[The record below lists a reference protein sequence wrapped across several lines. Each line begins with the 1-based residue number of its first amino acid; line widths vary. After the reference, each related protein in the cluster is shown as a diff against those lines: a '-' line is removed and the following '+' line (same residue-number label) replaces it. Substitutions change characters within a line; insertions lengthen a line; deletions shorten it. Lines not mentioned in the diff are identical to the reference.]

1 MDQIELAKKI
11 AFEKH
16 NGQFRRDGVTPYIN
30 HPAEV
35 VRLLEKSNASAH
47 EIAAGWLHDVIEDT
61 GTTLEELT
69 NLGVSEDVLFIVG
82 YLTRLQ
88 QESYEDFI
96 KRIYPSVRASK
107 IKVADIIAN
116 LNDDPTPKQVKK
128 YAKALKTL
136 LF

>member
-69 NLGVSEDVLFIVG
+69 NLGGFRGCFIHCWLLNTPPARVL
-82 YLTRLQ
+82 
-88 QESYEDFI
+88 
-96 KRIYPSVRASK
+96 
-107 IKVADIIAN
+107 
-116 LNDDPTPKQVKK
+116 
-128 YAKALKTL
+128 
-136 LF
+136 